1 MTVRWSRWIVAGGI
15 VTLLTG
21 YTVPA
26 AAEWGLCAQ
35 MQADFIALDRAAGS
49 AGSGGVDGLA
59 QQVDSA
65 RSAARRAGCQTFLFF
80 GPPPSRNCP
89 AIMARLDQLERA
101 YADAGGGGGG
111 GGFFGFGRQSPASRR
126 NELRDQMLAY
136 GCSVPDSV
144 SGSYRTLCVRTCD
157 GYYFPISYATNRT
170 RFKTD
175 AAVCQSMYPPGE
187 AALYVHHTTGEDA
200 TQAVS
205 ALTGEPLAK
214 ESFAFAYRS
223 GYDHACAALF
233 RSGSGALIS
242 FAKPPV
248 PDSVVEASM
257 VTPVAVA
264 LPRRGKQPKVPDAA
278 ATGEMPANLDPGLR
292 TAEASGDQRMT
303 ADGVRTVG
311 PAYYYE
317 PSYLASTGGEPPKLA
332 KPDLPDP
339 PVVSTDA
346 PPVAASILPNPL
358 NFFRKHKPAAT
369 PPPEPDAEPD
379 QAN

>member
-1 MTVRWSRWIVAGGI
+1 MTARWSRWIVGGA
-15 VTLLTG
+15 VVALLVG

-26 AAEWGLCAQ
+26 EAEWGFCAQ
-35 MQADFIALDRAAGS
+35 MQADFIAVDRAAAS
-49 AGSGGVDGLA
+49 AGSGNVDRLA
-59 QQVDSA
+59 QQLDSA
-65 RSAARRAGCQTFLFF
+65 RSAARRAGCQRFLFF
-80 GPPPSRNCP
+80 GPQPSRSCP
-89 AIMARLDQLERA
+89 AIMSRLDQLERA

-111 GGFFGFGRQSPASRR
+111 GGFFGFGRQSASSRR
-126 NELRDQMLAY
+126 NELRDQLLAY
-136 GCSVPDSV
+136 GCSVPESV

-223 GYDHACAALF
+223 SFDHACAALF

-242 FAKPPV
+242 VTKPPV
-248 PDSVVEASM
+248 PDNVVAASL
-257 VTPVAVA
+257 VTPVA
-264 LPRRGKQPKVPDAA
+264 LPRRGKQSKVPDAA
-278 ATGEMPANLDPGLR
+278 AAGEMPANLDPGVR
-292 TAEASGDQRMT
+292 SAEASAGAPEHVT
-303 ADGVRTVG
+303 GEGVRTVG

-317 PSYLASTGGEPPKLA
+317 PSYLASTGGEPRKLA
-332 KPDLPDP
+332 KPDVPDP
-339 PVVSTDA
+339 PVMSTDT

-358 NFFRKHKPAAT
+358 NFFRKHKSAP
-369 PPPEPDAEPD
+369 PPPEPDAEP
-379 QAN
+379 AN